1 MAWSAQLTYVV
12 ADGGP
17 AAIVVLLLVHVAT
30 PVDTRRAIVD
40 TTGDPLHAIQGPTVW
55 VWGCWWLGRVPSS
68 GVTDARVVLA
78 GLRQAAVEVSAGVA
92 SLVG

>member
-55 VWGCWWLGRVPSS
+55 VWGVLVAPVGVGYPES
-68 GVTDARVVLA
+68 GQTVVD
-78 GLRQAAVEVSAGVA
+78 RW
-92 SLVG
+92 